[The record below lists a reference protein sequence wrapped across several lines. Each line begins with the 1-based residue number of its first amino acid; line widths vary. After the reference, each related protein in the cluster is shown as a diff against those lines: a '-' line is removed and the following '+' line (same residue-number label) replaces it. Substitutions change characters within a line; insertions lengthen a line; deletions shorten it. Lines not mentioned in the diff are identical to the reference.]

1 MKNNPYRKRRMAE
14 INVVPYID
22 VMLVLL
28 IIFMITS
35 PLLVEGIKVDLPQA
49 SQSTPDVV
57 TDVGELIIVSID
69 ADGLLYLQDNEQ
81 PYSEQEIILSI
92 KDLLKDQA
100 QSRVLL
106 KGDKNVAYGRIMQVI
121 DALKVS
127 GVTNVALITS
137 IKTDESK

>member
-14 INVVPYID
+14 MNVVPYID

-57 TDVGELIIVSID
+57 ADEGELIIVSID

-81 PYSEQEIILSI
+81 PYSEQDIVLAVNALIEQ
-92 KDLLKDQA
+92 QA

-106 KGDKNVAYGRIMQVI
+106 KGDKNVAYGRIMEVI

-137 IKTDESK
+137 IKTELK

>member
-1 MKNNPYRKRRMAE
+1 MKNNPYRKTRMAE

-49 SQSTPDVV
+49 TQNTPDVI
-57 TDVGELIIVSID
+57 TDEGELIVVSVD
-69 ADGLLYLQDNEQ
+69 ADGLLYLQNNM
-81 PYSEQEIILSI
+81 YSEKEMILAVNQ
-92 KDLLKDQA
+92 LLENKS
-100 QSRVLL
+100 SRVLL
-106 KGDKNVAYGRIMQVI
+106 KGDKNVPYGRIMEVI
-121 DALKVS
+121 DALKTS

-137 IKTDESK
+137 IKMKRDE

>member
-14 INVVPYID
+14 MNVVPYID

-57 TDVGELIIVSID
+57 ADEGELIIVSID

-81 PYSEQEIILSI
+81 PYSEQDIILAVNALI
-92 KDLLKDQA
+92 EQQA

-106 KGDKNVAYGRIMQVI
+106 KGDKNVAYGRIMEVI

-137 IKTDESK
+137 IKTELK

>member
-1 MKNNPYRKRRMAE
+1 MKNNPYRKSRIAE

-49 SQSTPDVV
+49 TQSTPDVI
-57 TDVGELIIVSID
+57 TDEGELIVISVD
-69 ADGLLYLQDNEQ
+69 ADGLLYLQNNA
-81 PYSEQEIILSI
+81 YSEQEMILAVNQ
-92 KDLLKDQA
+92 LLENKQKS
-100 QSRVLL
+100 SRVLL
-106 KGDKNVAYGRIMQVI
+106 KGDKNVPYGRIMEVI
-121 DALKVS
+121 DALKTS

-137 IKTDESK
+137 IKIKNDE

>member
-1 MKNNPYRKRRMAE
+1 MKHNPYRKGRMAE
-14 INVVPYID
+14 MNVVPYID

-57 TDVGELIIVSID
+57 TDEGELIVVSID

-81 PYSEQEIILSI
+81 PYSEPDMVAALKE
-92 KDLLKDQA
+92 LLEEKH
-100 QSRVLL
+100 SRILL

-121 DALKVS
+121 DTLKTS

-137 IKTDESK
+137 IKTEQSP

>member
-1 MKNNPYRKRRMAE
+1 MAE